1 MMKGLMFLSLVGA
14 AIYALL
20 VYTNDALKDGNAEIT
35 YAGQAQSNYR
45 RRAFQLLGRLSSHPG
60 CKPEFAIGE
69 LSARR

>member
-1 MMKGLMFLSLVGA
+1 MKGLMFLSLVGA

-35 YAGQAQSNYR
+35 YAGQAQSNHTVGEH
-45 RRAFQLLGRLSSHPG
+45 FSSWDAYLPTH
-60 CKPEFAIGE
+60 KPESAIGE